1 MSVEQAEPAESAE
14 AVSRRLHLEPGDA
27 VFVIGGTPEEHQLLE
42 PLPDGAAKVDAPAE
56 ADAAVLFAAVLED
69 LEILLDQRLTPLT
82 AARAVWVGYPVDD
95 ELTRPAVDDA
105 VAARGWAPGAET
117 ALSDAWRAVLIVPRP
132 AGTRWVPS
140 AEETADAP
148 ADEQPDP

>member
-14 AVSRRLHLEPGDA
+14 DVSRRLHLEPGDA

-42 PLPDGAAKVDAPAE
+42 PLPDGAGKVDAAAD

-69 LEILLDQRLTPLT
+69 LEILLDQKLIPLT

-95 ELTRPAVDDA
+95 ELTRPAVDAA
-105 VAARGWAPGAET
+105 VRDRGWEPGVET
-117 ALSDAWRAVLIVPRP
+117 TLSDAWRAVLVVPR
-132 AGTRWVPS
+132 S
-140 AEETADAP
+140 AEDRLSAPGSRP
-148 ADEQPDP
+148 ADDADEE